1 MQPFAVSIIGSQRK
15 MRLLSIGTVDFDDK
29 RTMSAEAKTSELYLN
44 SKVLGENDCPESGTR
59 MGSKKITQNIRP
71 LQFGCPPKSTDQ
83 SEALYKY
90 ESGKPRRRLSLRFGS
105 PIVTVRY
112 IENRETLKEM
122 YKSSISHCP
131 QYDGKDIL
139 KSNTQPSMKNGD
151 REATSTPFS
160 VVLDQS
166 HKKEKEN
173 QKSQEQNRQS
183 PRYNPYNN
191 SGRYESKS
199 WAHSDH
205 CKNEDSRTLKH
216 EVTEPIYEKE
226 HDVSDTNKN
235 IGMNRNITYEFS
247 LIAPPKASIQLLENG
262 TDQKSPVNSN
272 PVIHLNNH
280 GEAVC
285 KTEAGGVLIE
295 LISRAKYPPAKNLLI
310 CLSVKTEFGYMK
322 ISPWI
327 NPFSDQDIY
336 LGTEELIF
344 KYSYQTRKYKITSR
358 ITPYF
363 VIESHKQYAKSYL
376 VQQKQH
382 PNAFGV
388 YSTKEVL
395 LKTVRCEETWE
406 LDDAGEIC
414 SQH

>member
-1 MQPFAVSIIGSQRK
+1 
-15 MRLLSIGTVDFDDK
+15 
-29 RTMSAEAKTSELYLN
+29 
-44 SKVLGENDCPESGTR
+44 
-59 MGSKKITQNIRP
+59 
-71 LQFGCPPKSTDQ
+71 
-83 SEALYKY
+83 
-90 ESGKPRRRLSLRFGS
+90 
-105 PIVTVRY
+105 
-112 IENRETLKEM
+112 M

-280 GEAVC
+280 GEAVYASNA
-285 KTEAGGVLIE
+285 KTL
-295 LISRAKYPPAKNLLI
+295 SSC
-310 CLSVKTEFGYMK
+310 CLACRIQTEFYAK
-322 ISPWI
+322 DEFNIVFAFVALACSYP
-327 NPFSDQDIY
+327 NVFSNQDIY